1 MSLDKF
7 QHLLGELRGL
17 DLRSLQSE
25 TRDEGSVRGVSN
37 VTPTTAADDPFSLC
51 LRSEMK
57 GMLAQAIGELPD
69 RERQLLA
76 LYYYEELTMKEVGAV
91 LGIGEARVSQLHST
105 AIIRLRARMNELL
118 EAQGPTRAQAEQTP
132 ELAGEE

>member
-37 VTPTTAADDPFSLC
+37 VTPATAADDPFSLC

-57 GMLAQAIGELPD
+57 GLLAHAIGELPD